1 MVTVRHA
8 KNDNLGLNHQLLGL
22 AREAREGGQD
32 MAAHA
37 RVRASGP
44 RALH

>member
-8 KNDNLGLNHQLLGL
+8 KNDNFGLNHQLLGL
-22 AREAREGGQD
+22 AREGREGGQAMD
-32 MAAHA
+32 AHA
-37 RVRASGP
+37 RVRGAGP